1 MTVSELIKY
10 LEQCDPD
17 YPVVDGNEELFEYVI
32 QRWELTCE
40 EENKVIIY

>member
-1 MTVSELIKY
+1 MKVSELIKY

-17 YPVVDGNEELFEYVI
+17 YPVVDSNYDSIEIV
-32 QRWELTCE
+32 QQHWELTCD